1 MCIRDR
7 YDIQAYIYTTVF
19 GIKDFYWVAQEKT
32 YPYLPALI
40 KCTENTLFT
49 GEMKFQ
55 DAVKRIHKF
64 LNEDEKPT
72 IFFEEFEV

>member
-1 MCIRDR
+1 
-7 YDIQAYIYTTVF
+7 
-19 GIKDFYWVAQEKT
+19 VAQEKT

-49 GEMKFQ
+49 GEMKFK